1 MTYFDDYIFKSGRT
15 LVIDEDGEESDF
27 CEEIRVIKLICDIDT
42 KEMSVGIKLTRADGT
57 PVYKEFPRSAIVDDP
72 ISTLTDMGLSVAP
85 VREYAVTISEILFDT
100 EKDAKREYRH
110 SCLGFKETKR
120 GRVFLSKNVIGSD
133 IRSTCC
139 EPRALRTRGRF
150 PAWREGILKYVGNR
164 VELQLALA
172 IGASAPVAAIL
183 RKLSLLDGAAVYA
196 LIGESSSGKSSA
208 LKLMASIWGKPSVSD
223 GVIDSFVNTEAY
235 FFAKLGQKNGF
246 PHFVDETSA
255 QPNMDLT
262 TLVYNISLG
271 QERGRC
277 KPDGTPRPRKKW
289 AGTVV
294 FTGESSLFQQT
305 NSNKGLFARLI
316 ELTVPWTADAESA
329 EALGRF
335 TSEQYGTA
343 AVPLVE
349 KVLSTPDREI
359 ADLFEDALSGIICQF
374 NPANGVERRIM
385 KLYAIILVSALIAS
399 EAWDI
404 PFDLEGILQLLKEHH
419 DGNDAVRDRTRL
431 VYESVKQQVLA
442 NWAKFPASVSE
453 YDAAAIWGE
462 QGKYEQKPCVWIAT
476 DHLREFL
483 ENDGEHNVKTAL
495 SALHKKGWIAKF
507 GDRFKKQR
515 KLAGASVD
523 CYCLM
528 LQMASAATLRPKPRI
543 IKSKIPELM
552 CNDDQEED

>member
-1 MTYFDDYIFKSGRT
+1 MTFFNDYIFKDGRT
-15 LVIDEDGEESDF
+15 LVVDEDGNESDF
-27 CEEIRVIKLICDIDT
+27 CEEIRVIKVIYDVDT
-42 KEMSVGIKLTRADGT
+42 KELLVGIKLICSDGR
-57 PVYKEFPRSAIVDDP
+57 PVYEEYPRSAIVDDP
-72 ISTLTDMGLSVAP
+72 ITTLTNQGLSVSP

-100 EKDAKREYRH
+100 ERNAKREYRH
-110 SCLGFKETKR
+110 SHLGFRETKK
-120 GRVFLSKNVIGSD
+120 GRVFLMKNAIGANVS
-133 IRSTCC
+133 STYC

-150 PAWREGILKYVGNR
+150 PAWREGILKHVGDR

-183 RKLSLLDGAAVYA
+183 KKLSLLDGAAVYA

-208 LKLMASIWGKPSVSD
+208 LKLMASVWSKPSVSE

-235 FFAKLGQKNGF
+235 FFARLGQKNGF

-294 FTGESSLFQQT
+294 FTGENSLFQQT
-305 NSNKGLFARLI
+305 NCNKGLYARLI
-316 ELTVPWTADAESA
+316 ELSFPWTADPESA
-329 EALGRF
+329 EALVRF
-335 TSEQYGTA
+335 VNEQYGTA
-343 AVPLVE
+343 AIPLME
-349 KVLSTPDREI
+349 KVLSMPDREL
-359 ADLFEDALSGIICQF
+359 AELFEDALSGITSQF

-404 PFDLEGILQLLKEHH
+404 SFDLGGILRLLREHH

-442 NWAKFPASVSE
+442 NWMKFPASVAE

-462 QGKYEQKPCVWIAT
+462 QGKHEQMPCVWIAT
-476 DHLREFL
+476 EHLQEFL
-483 ENDGEHNVKTAL
+483 ENAGEYNVKTAL
-495 SALHKKGWIAKF
+495 SALNKKGWIAKF
-507 GDRFKKQR
+507 GDRYKKQH
-515 KLAGASVD
+515 KIAGTSVD

-528 LQMASAATLRPKPRI
+528 LQMASVAIPLPKSRI
-543 IKSKIPELM
+543 TKSKISELLGSD
-552 CNDDQEED
+552 NQEED